1 MKLTK
6 QTENLISCKVPS
18 DTKTTLARAA
28 GLVSVWV
35 AKRKDARKEDESAAM
50 LDLRYPFIQLFG
62 ATTASSLLDAPPSE
76 DHNELFRRMFR
87 NCICEHQMQFAPVR
101 DASFDAISAVP
112 TVEGLN

>member
-6 QTENLISCKVPS
+6 QTENLISCKLPS
-18 DTKTTLARAA
+18 DTKTTLTRAA

-35 AKRKDARKEDESAAM
+35 ARRKDARKEDESAAM

-76 DHNELFRRMFR
+76 DHNEEFRRMFR
-87 NCICEHQMQFAPVR
+87 NCICEHQMKFAPFHY
-101 DASFDAISAVP
+101 ASCDAIAAVP
-112 TVEGLN
+112 TIADLN

>member
-1 MKLTK
+1 MKLAK

-35 AKRKDARKEDESAAM
+35 AKRKDAKKEDEAAAM
-50 LDLRYPFIQLFG
+50 LDLKYPFIQLFG
-62 ATTASSLLDAPPSE
+62 ANVASSLLDAPPSE
-76 DHNELFRRMFR
+76 DHNEEFRRIFR
-87 NCICEHQMQFAPVR
+87 NCICEHQMKYAPVR
-101 DASFDAISAVP
+101 YASYDTISAVP